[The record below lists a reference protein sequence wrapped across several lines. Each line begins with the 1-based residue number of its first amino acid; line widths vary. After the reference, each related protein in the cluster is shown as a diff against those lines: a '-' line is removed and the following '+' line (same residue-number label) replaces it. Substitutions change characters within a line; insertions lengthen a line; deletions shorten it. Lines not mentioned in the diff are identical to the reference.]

1 MARVQ
6 KRQTATGATTYVV
19 KWRTPDGHDRSKGG
33 FTTKKAARAYAARA
47 EEARTRGA
55 AFDPAA
61 GKLLFREA
69 AQAWLA
75 SRHDLK
81 ETTRAAYADALAPTS
96 TDSPAATVKRHKR
109 LAGLRIDNTFG
120 EYPLN
125 KITREQISEWVARMS
140 AAGKAPSTVRNAYF
154 LVKQVLG
161 QAVADGRLDS
171 NPADYVK
178 LPTDHNTGRA
188 ATHDDPAQFL
198 TAAQISALVAAT
210 PWPYNVYVHLAAW
223 SGLRAAELAGLQVG
237 DVVLPAPSLNPNA
250 RPKPG
255 QVAVERTA
263 VWSSPK
269 NSDSKSSTA
278 LDNKLWKYV
287 TPKTKGSRRR
297 VPLPAATT
305 ALLRDYLAVHPRRND
320 PTAPLF
326 PGVALV
332 AQKPTGVRA
341 APMKSDAAAQVA
353 GVAAE
358 LPARIGAVAHGEAQQ
373 SVAAP
378 DPLIKS
384 QRVQNRSPG
393 IEPGTSNAAESN
405 KRTESS
411 NQKALRQASALADLT
426 VGEAAARLRLD
437 WAVPVRHATF
447 YKAVYRPAVLRANRI
462 AAATRDHSALLP
474 TGVSW
479 HALRHTYASLCIAAG
494 RPPLEIARFMG
505 HAKVTTTLTVYAH
518 LFQHRRPRRS
528 DGCPRRDSRR
538 TGLRGKRCAAE
549 RLRCDWPTGL
559 PRHHVNEFDVGIER
573 HVHVGVCRGRA
584 VG

>member
-6 KRQTATGATTYVV
+6 KRQTAKGATTYIV

-61 GKLLFREA
+61 GKLVFREA

-96 TDSPAATVKRHKR
+96 ADGPAATVKRHKR

-125 KITREQISEWVARMS
+125 KITRDQISEWVARMS

-263 VWSSPK
+263 VWLSPK

-341 APMKSDAAAQVA
+341 ERTVRPAASPAAVVAAGLPAESGPVAQAAAEQPVETNA
-353 GVAAE
+353 SDQPDGVSE
-358 LPARIGAVAHGEAQQ
+358 
-373 SVAAP
+373 
-378 DPLIKS
+378 
-384 QRVQNRSPG
+384 
-393 IEPGTSNAAESN
+393 T
-405 KRTESS
+405 S
-411 NQKALRQASALADLT
+411 NQKALRQASALADLS

-462 AAATRDHSALLP
+462 AAATRDRSALLP

-518 LFQHRRPRRS
+518 LFNTDDHAEAMGALDAMAAAPAY
-528 DGCPRRDSRR
+528 GGNVVP
-538 TGLRGKRCAAE
+538 LRG
-549 RLRCDWPTGL
+549 
-559 PRHHVNEFDVGIER
+559 
-573 HVHVGVCRGRA
+573 
-584 VG
+584 

>member
-1 MARVQ
+1 MASVE
-6 KRQTATGATTYVV
+6 KRQTARGATSYIV
-19 KWRTPDGHDRSKGG
+19 KWRTPDGKHRTRGG

-96 TDSPAATVKRHKR
+96 TEGPTATVKRHKR
-109 LAGLRIDNTFG
+109 LANLRIDNTFG
-120 EYPLN
+120 EYPIN
-125 KITREQISEWVARMS
+125 KITRDQISEWVARMS

-188 ATHDDPAQFL
+188 ATHDDPDQFL
-198 TAAQISALVAAT
+198 TAAQVSALVAAT
-210 PWPYNVYVHLAAW
+210 PWPYNVLVHLAAW

-237 DVVLPAPSLNPNA
+237 DVILPPPSVNPNA

-255 QVAVERTA
+255 QVSVERTA
-263 VWSSPK
+263 VWFAPKDLDDKSPH
-269 NSDSKSSTA
+269 
-278 LDNKLWKYV
+278 WKYV
-287 TPKTKGSRRR
+287 TPKTKGSRRK

-305 ALLRDYLAVHPRRND
+305 AVLRDYLAVHPRRNE

-326 PGVALV
+326 PSVALIP
-332 AQKPTGVRA
+332 QKPTGVRTTPA
-341 APMKSDAAAQVA
+341 KQDRVASELTVHSTASQVA
-353 GVAAE
+353 VVPAE
-358 LPARIGAVAHGEAQQ
+358 LPAESGPVAPGEAQQ
-373 SVAAP
+373 LVATTEHP
-378 DPLIKS
+378 VTDE
-384 QRVQNRSPG
+384 V
-393 IEPGTSNAAESN
+393 AE
-405 KRTESS
+405 TS
-411 NQKALRQASALADLT
+411 NQKALRQASTLADLT
-426 VGEAAARLRLD
+426 VGEAVARLRLD
-437 WAVPVRHATF
+437 WGVPLRHATF

-462 AAATRDHSALLP
+462 ATDTDDRCALLP
-474 TGVSW
+474 AGVSW

-518 LFQHRRPRRS
+518 LFNTDDHAEAMGALDAMAAAPVY
-528 DGCPRRDSRR
+528 GENVVP
-538 TGLRGKRCAAE
+538 LRG
-549 RLRCDWPTGL
+549 
-559 PRHHVNEFDVGIER
+559 
-573 HVHVGVCRGRA
+573 
-584 VG
+584 